1 MIISLQACLELTETF
16 AYPVDKKY
24 VNTVCFR
31 GVRKVEFDV
40 KVYTYFKSL
49 AWKAKKKKTCCW
61 LLYRFRFTAALPL
74 IDVIVL

>member
-49 AWKAKKKKTCCW
+49 AWKAKKKK
-61 LLYRFRFTAALPL
+61 LLLVALQVQ
-74 IDVIVL
+74 IYSSFAFN

>member
-1 MIISLQACLELTETF
+1 MIISLPACLELTETF

-49 AWKAKKKKTCCW
+49 AWKAKKN
-61 LLYRFRFTAALPL
+61 LLLVALQVQ
-74 IDVIVL
+74 IYSSFAFN